1 MNRSAKITI
10 MGLMLALALPSL
22 AAAQA
27 TRTWVSGVGDDAN
40 PCSRTA
46 PCKTFA
52 GAISRTAAGGEISVL
67 DPGGFG
73 AVTITKSLT
82 INGDGGLASI
92 LVSNSPAIQILAGP
106 NDVVILRSLSLQGV
120 GGGTDGIVY
129 LTGGALVV
137 ENLSISNFTG
147 RGIVAS
153 VSGNGNLAVR
163 NTSIRGGTT
172 GIQVNG
178 SGTMKASLIGVSITG
193 TVHGIDAYVGATD
206 VNNSSVSQ
214 VSGFALIAEGGVL
227 TAENM
232 SLTGNAIAVQA
243 QTGATLQISNSAI
256 YANLTAF
263 GCGGGVLASAHNN
276 RVLANG
282 GGGPSCLPN
291 ATATIQ

>member
-1 MNRSAKITI
+1 MDRSAKIVI

-92 LVSNSPAIQILAGP
+92 LVSGTPAIQIAAGSS
-106 NDVVILRSLSLQGV
+106 DVVILRNLSLQGV
-120 GGGTDGIVY
+120 GGGTDGIRY
-129 LTGGALVV
+129 LSGGHLVV

-147 RGIVAS
+147 SGIVAS
-153 VSGNGNLAVR
+153 VTGNGNLAVR
-163 NTSIRGGTT
+163 NTSITGGTT
-172 GIQVNG
+172 GIVVNC
-178 SGTMKASLIGVSITG
+178 SGTMRATLTGVSIVG

-206 VNNSSVSQ
+206 VNNSSISQ

-232 SLTGNAIAVQA
+232 TLTGNAIAAQA
-243 QTGATLQISNSAI
+243 QTGATLQISNSGI

-263 GCGGGVLASAHNN
+263 GCGGGIIVSSHDN

-282 GGGPSCLPN
+282 GGAPSCLPN